1 MKKFLCLLLAVMLLS
16 LCACNTNE
24 KTDAVNGSEE
34 SEHTTGTEIT
44 TEDIPD
50 TDEEIYALAKQC
62 MDKGNYDDAI
72 MYFTALNTY
81 EDSVALNMECKYL
94 KAQECIENGQYWDAM
109 IALSTLGNYKQ
120 SADLRIECEYQIA
133 ITEFESGDAVDAYLS
148 FCRLGDYKDSANYS
162 VSASEGIEAE
172 LYEAGKGYYSN
183 GGYQAALYCF
193 IGAKTYED
201 ATTFVEYCNV
211 MLAYQG
217 VYKSTLAKNQYY
229 VLDGNKLIEY
239 SFKDEKEGKA
249 TADEDV
255 IFLSQY
261 EGNYCLIAD
270 TYIDDVDMA
279 SAWYVMSEED
289 GNRCITKIYSFDKK
303 NTITFKDST
312 AFTKEELESRLE
324 KSQSIPVPSIGMTTE
339 EVLASTWGEPE
350 KINRTTFSWGTFE
363 QWVYEGHRYIY
374 LDNGIVTAIQE

>member
-24 KTDAVNGSEE
+24 KTDAVNGLEE

-72 MYFTALNTY
+72 VYFTALNTY

-270 TYIDDVDMA
+270 APERQDEG
-279 SAWYVMSEED
+279 SHC
-289 GNRCITKIYSFDKK
+289 G
-303 NTITFKDST
+303 
-312 AFTKEELESRLE
+312 
-324 KSQSIPVPSIGMTTE
+324 SI
-339 EVLASTWGEPE
+339 W
-350 KINRTTFSWGTFE
+350 
-363 QWVYEGHRYIY
+363 
-374 LDNGIVTAIQE
+374 